1 MFLRRL
7 PASSSLSVAVASQ
20 AFTCCYEGRS
30 LLDST
35 PMTCRRLFPFPTHC
49 TPTNSLSSRCP
60 FCCRFLLV
68 RVWMTRRQRRNTY
81 ERECLHT
88 NNNKKCGR
96 HGMPPPASDDTG
108 TSLGQDGSDGSRV
121 PATLTFDLGGH
132 GACGWCGSSSSIGT
146 PSLKFVGLPFG
157 RYGARY
163 AWALMGLMT
172 LTFDLLTLKLVCES
186 HQR

>member
-35 PMTCRRLFPFPTHC
+35 TMTCRRLFPFPTHC

-81 ERECLHT
+81 ERECYT
-88 NNNKKCGR
+88 PIITKSV
-96 HGMPPPASDDTG
+96 ADTVCH
-108 TSLGQDGSDGSRV
+108 RR
-121 PATLTFDLGGH
+121 P
-132 GACGWCGSSSSIGT
+132 
-146 PSLKFVGLPFG
+146 
-157 RYGARY
+157 
-163 AWALMGLMT
+163 LMT
-172 LTFDLLTLKLVCES
+172 QVHHWAKTAQTDHVFLRPWPLTLEVMAPVADAGRRPPS
-186 HQR
+186 VRQVWNS